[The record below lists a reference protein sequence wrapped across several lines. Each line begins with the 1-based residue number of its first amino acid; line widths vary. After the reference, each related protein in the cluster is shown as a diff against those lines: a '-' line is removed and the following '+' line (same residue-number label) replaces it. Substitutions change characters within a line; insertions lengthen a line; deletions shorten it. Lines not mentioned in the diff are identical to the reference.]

1 MVCAHKILKIYEGS
15 LFDKLNQHT
24 LFVLSSS
31 SKVLGKDLC
40 GIYDAV
46 VHMATS
52 FDEHAPELTQFLLRV
67 VKEHCQAPVILAIG
81 AATVEHKTSGI
92 LWGLT

>member
-1 MVCAHKILKIYEGS
+1 
-15 LFDKLNQHT
+15 
-24 LFVLSSS
+24 
-31 SKVLGKDLC
+31 VLGKDLC

-67 VKEHCQAPVILAIG
+67 VKEHCQTPVILAIG
-81 AATVEHKTSGI
+81 AATVEHKNQGFYGAFT
-92 LWGLT
+92 